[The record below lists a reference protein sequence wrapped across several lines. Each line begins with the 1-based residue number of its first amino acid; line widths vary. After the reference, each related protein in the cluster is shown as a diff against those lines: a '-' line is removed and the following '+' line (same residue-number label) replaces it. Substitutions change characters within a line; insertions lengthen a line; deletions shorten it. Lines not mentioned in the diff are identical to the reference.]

1 MIVALVPVR
10 PTVDAAPAPPNRSE
24 RLSVPA
30 TWRSSTAADSMAAS
44 LMR

>member
-1 MIVALVPVR
+1 MIPALVPD
-10 PTVDAAPAPPNRSE
+10 TTAALPAPPPNRRE

>member
-1 MIVALVPVR
+1 MIVALAPVS
-10 PTVDAAPAPPNRSE
+10 PAVDAAPPPNRSE